1 MKFRFSKTEII
12 HLILSAMLITF
23 LVSFNIK
30 SEVSAVIRIA
40 LVSTISLIFAVIIQ
54 KLVGLKYG
62 LEAEYR
68 IWAFREYTK
77 PPKSFLRAIED
88 FFYDYTGI
96 LIPLAVFLLTNA
108 FWPFLA
114 IASFII
120 KRPLKIRT
128 GRFPFIKEKEV
139 SAVAFF
145 GVLSYLFVGL
155 ILNMFAPSG
164 LIETKIPFLLALYSL
179 IPLPNLPGSKI
190 FFGGRITYIFTLAVT
205 LSLFVLI
212 PLLSVS
218 YSLII
223 SIAFALILAGVYFYG
238 MESGIKN
245 PFSLE
250 RPSIEIGWKF
260 LFVMILISLIFLFLY
275 FTNVNIITVI
285 SLAIVITTL
294 AIVLYYYL
302 IGTKK

>member
-1 MKFRFSKTEII
+1 
-12 HLILSAMLITF
+12 MLITF

-96 LIPLAVFLLTNA
+96 LIPLAVFLITNA

-205 LSLFVLI
+205 LSLFIDNFNSLCFNLSRS
-212 PLLSVS
+212 LLLWNGIRDKKSFF
-218 YSLII
+218 IRKT
-223 SIAFALILAGVYFYG
+223 FYRDW
-238 MESGIKN
+238 MEVFICDDSD
-245 PFSLE
+245 FSN
-250 RPSIEIGWKF
+250 
-260 LFVMILISLIFLFLY
+260 LFVSLLY
-275 FTNVNIITVI
+275 QC
-285 SLAIVITTL
+285 
-294 AIVLYYYL
+294 
-302 IGTKK
+302 